1 VHLGHRVAAGDAAA
15 ELALRLAQHRHHTF
29 GIGRRGTLLRGS
41 GDFTQTSTTW
51 SDNGDALRECAVG
64 GDPKLKRREAR
75 VCELCVKMGGD
86 FNIRVVEISML
97 GIRVGLGVIK
107 YTV

>member
-1 VHLGHRVAAGDAAA
+1 MAM
-15 ELALRLAQHRHHTF
+15 
-29 GIGRRGTLLRGS
+29 
-41 GDFTQTSTTW
+41 
-51 SDNGDALRECAVG
+51 RECHCAVG